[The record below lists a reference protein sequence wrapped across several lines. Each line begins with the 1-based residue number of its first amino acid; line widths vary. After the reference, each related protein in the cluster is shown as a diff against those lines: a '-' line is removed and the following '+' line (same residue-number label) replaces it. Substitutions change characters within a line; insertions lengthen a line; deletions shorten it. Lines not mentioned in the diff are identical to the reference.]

1 MILGLLAVLYI
12 INMPPD
18 TFILKIK
25 ILMIIITIT
34 KIIYIKKRKYR

>member
-1 MILGLLAVLYI
+1 MILVLLAVLYI

-18 TFILKIK
+18 TFILKII

-34 KIIYIKKRKYR
+34 KII